1 MKISVILL
9 VFLIIFSSGC
19 LDKYL
24 VKETVLTVNYTL
36 EGNGNKSVIK
46 DIKIYHEE
54 VAIGQAPKDVQ
65 PAEFPATSV
74 VVVQKMNII
83 SYMSGKDYKGPG
95 QYEHRVGFEKEPD
108 RNEPIKV
115 QITLWD
121 ENARYK
127 LAIQAVLYN
136 WTVSK

>member
-19 LDKYL
+19 LSNYL
-24 VKETVLTVNYTL
+24 DKETVLTVNYTL

-46 DIKIYHEE
+46 DIKIFHEE
-54 VAIGQAPKDVQ
+54 VAIGKAPKDVQ
-65 PAEFPATSV
+65 PVGFPATSV

-127 LAIQAVLYN
+127 LAIQAVSYN